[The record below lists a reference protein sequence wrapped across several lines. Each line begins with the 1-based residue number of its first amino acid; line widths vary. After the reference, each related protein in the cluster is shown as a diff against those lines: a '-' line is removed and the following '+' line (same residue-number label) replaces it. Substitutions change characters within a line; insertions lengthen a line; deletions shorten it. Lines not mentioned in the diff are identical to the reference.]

1 MPNWNVWHLAS
12 QSSSCTGS
20 MSRLSTY
27 HRNTC
32 YQTTI
37 HSSTSMRECQCPWNL
52 KSACIL
58 PIVTCSSIEAL
69 IESTRICHIT
79 SACYSN
85 QTNTAWNGSISSGR
99 CLTSSTSRRL
109 WRLNIKSLSRT
120 LPSQVNSSIRQE
132 LSTKVH
138 VRRNKSSRSPS
149 RRMFVWSRN
158 SRLKLLESKKRQ
170 RKGDTSW
177 QRRS

>member
-1 MPNWNVWHLAS
+1 MQSWNVWLPAS

-20 MSRLSTY
+20 MSRPSTY
-27 HRNTC
+27 HRST
-32 YQTTI
+32 YSQTTI
-37 HSSTSMRECQCPWNL
+37 HSSTLMRECQCPWNL

-58 PIVTCSSIEAL
+58 PIVTYSSIEVS

-85 QTNTAWNGSISSGR
+85 QTNTAWNGNTSSGR
-99 CLTSSTSRRL
+99 CSTSSTSRRL

-120 LPSQVNSSIRQE
+120 LPSQVNSSIRQKI
-132 LSTKVH
+132 STKAQ

-149 RRMFVWSRN
+149 KQMFVWSRN
-158 SRLKLLESKKRQ
+158 YRLKLLESKKRQ
-170 RKGDTSW
+170 RREDMSW